1 MGLRMGAAWGCAE
14 AQHVAAQERSMGLCL
29 GAAQGHIMELHRGAA
44 CSCAW
49 VQHGAA
55 HERSMGLRMTVAW
68 GCGGA

>member
-1 MGLRMGAAWGCAE
+1 MGLCMGAARG
-14 AQHVAAQERSMGLCL
+14 RSL
-29 GAAQGHIMELHRGAA
+29 ELHWGAA

-55 HERSMGLRMTVAW
+55 HERSMGLRMSVAW